1 MSMWKTIRRNYRRL
15 IASLLTMAMVITNAG
30 GNLGTIFAAGET
42 ENALFLVDGKDLQ
55 EAIREAKEQG
65 EVFAFSELRLAA
77 KRKSIKTRYEKLLG
91 KKEGAVYALNLEIDD
106 SYAPEGTELQ
116 VFYNAG
122 TEDVIFLFLNGSD
135 LVVDYRVNI
144 DGYETEPVRVNPNT
158 ANIETE
164 GEEVPSYAEN
174 YEAAD
179 MIDDEAKKL
188 EAEVLN
194 PEETSEAGSETE
206 AAEDKEQGDDSEQKD
221 DDAEEKPSTEE
232 TEETAASDDSDGNG
246 SGEAGQEK
254 PEEKEESQ
262 EEPEAGEAEE
272 TEEESASEAGE
283 ETQEENEAEPET
295 EPAEAAEPEAS
306 EEESEAEEIEE
317 ELLSLSRHVAAVVTI
332 SVDELESEDA
342 EIEEETAASEEEA
355 EEETE
360 EETTAPEEGE
370 EGEIESEEAK
380 AEKDESSETKAEG
393 EGSEEAKTEETKT
406 GETES
411 GETEAG
417 KETEA
422 EKETEAG
429 KETGSEDQ
437 TEGGSETESKSDT
450 ESDNITEKPDVDI
463 EAGTE
468 AGNQPEESITGSE
481 VGKETEAEGSEGSSS
496 SAIPD
501 EDSDGSSK
509 GDAIDMDGQL
519 LEDDEIEI
527 LGELKGKEYDTV
539 TILDHVNARAF
550 KLEWEDIEKIL
561 ASDEAEAEYAV
572 SYEVNLPE
580 GAKVKGENRVAE
592 GEDLYFAVE
601 PEEGYEILAVR
612 INGAE
617 AEETEEGSDL
627 ASASDWEGYGHTY
640 VVENVTEEL
649 SVEIEVEETEIV
661 IPERVYEAE
670 TEDAVFTVNVP
681 GDAFEEEVEFRAEK
695 ILDEDVLEDLTGQA
709 EEAVGEGQAVAG
721 ILAYDLAFFTTSDEE
736 VEPGKPVNVSISFK
750 EPAIT
755 GEMAEEASGIS
766 VMHFPEGEEAKTVK
780 EVSDTDVE
788 ELAFEAESFSPW
800 AAVVTKKVEINHDGW
815 IEAKDLKVLHE
826 HLKREALKDL
836 APGETQKIY
845 LTDNIE
851 TKHDPQKP
859 AEGDHGWLIEEKE
872 NVVLDLNGHT
882 LTYGGIGTTLEGNKH
897 RYLFCVRGTLT
908 ILDSKSGGTIT
919 HNQDIESMI
928 YVDNGGTLNL
938 EGGIICPGRNIESLI
953 YVNNGGT
960 LNLEGSTIR
969 PEEGGTSA
977 HGVYVNGWTA
987 VFNVNGG
994 SIEGQGT
1001 EGTDGGGIYLEK
1013 GIVNING
1020 GSIKGNTAKNGGG
1033 IYAVKGE
1040 IHVNG
1045 GSIEGNNAVGE
1056 KGNKAVKDGE
1066 GGGIYL
1072 LGGSL
1077 EVKGGAIRKNRAS
1090 GNGGGIYSCPDA
1102 KVSVTGDAKII
1113 NNYSDKVEPSVQED
1127 EAGYYAG
1134 NGGGGIFS
1142 NGKLTISGG
1151 EISGNEAV
1159 ADGGGVYVDY
1169 RDGYKEKADFLMTG
1183 GVIDGNKAGA
1193 KFEPEGENKK
1203 KGGEGG
1209 GIYFGWDGTI
1219 EGGSITNNETHTEF
1233 DWGGGGIFIQTGVTV
1248 KMTNVLVTDNTADG
1262 FGGGV
1267 AGCPSGHVKVFT
1279 INGAAIYDNH
1289 ANGTGVTNRT
1299 EEDHK
1304 TQDKEAQADPI
1315 FMKDGLYQDY
1325 YCQNE
1330 SIVYGKMLG
1339 GGSANWK
1346 GSSKQSESAK
1356 TEAITIDRYECKTAS
1371 YRMGLSADPDDSG
1384 KAYAESRA
1392 RVRITGNTST
1402 THGGGI
1408 MCNGHL
1414 DLGEKGPGYFGVSKT
1429 VLGSKEAQE
1438 KEWGFTLFLSDS
1450 EGNPLTGETGASD
1463 SIDDAMVQNCIA
1475 FALKTQQSEG
1485 EEAKTEYGTLTLMDG
1500 TVKFA
1505 LKHGQTILFDDLP
1518 AGTVYHVVEDAA
1530 NEDGYI
1536 TTVSGTAD
1544 TIAVEDE
1551 NDATKV
1557 IGAEG
1562 TIRAPGTESQSSG
1575 TSLWQ
1580 EKSQVDFV
1588 NMQLSDLSVSKK
1600 VVGKTDGESWTFVLT
1615 LLDEDG
1621 ELVKGLPNP
1630 LASAETVNTVAFSRF
1645 TDGKEPEKAEEGRLP
1660 IDGENGEIR
1669 FVLKKDQTI
1678 TFKGIPA
1685 GTRYQIRE
1693 EGAAETGFEI
1703 RVSGNTDSTEIRN
1716 PEDPTKVIGIEGTVA
1731 PDKETGNTAA
1741 VQFINARLGS
1751 LAVTKTVIGDEEA
1764 KNDEWEFELKL
1775 HRDPDSPSFAELRG
1789 EWELDGEMQQ
1799 EVLPYEISVNG
1810 TVVDT
1815 GSLAW
1820 EDPQGT
1826 EDGEKIRFALKHGQT
1841 ITIRDIPVGSAYEV
1855 SEVKA
1860 NEEGFITSVVGNVEA
1875 DPVTDEA
1882 QRIEGIKGVIAD
1894 GQTAKASFVNTK
1906 TNILTVSK
1914 TVKGNETFYDYE
1926 WSFTLQLFD
1935 EDGNPFGAPKDTSEG
1950 VDAGMQAP
1958 VVAYQGGSMIAG
1970 VEAPEDGSVSLE
1982 KGKAGFSLKHGQ
1994 FLTFVDLPVGTRYT
2008 VTEDEAN
2015 TQGLYAEVKGSEGST
2030 ITEKADGASGTITDN
2045 QAAKVDFVNQSG
2057 KLTVRKIISG
2067 NQADPQKE
2075 FPFTV
2080 TLEDKSIHGQY
2091 GDMNFVNGVAEL
2103 KLKGGESAT
2112 AEGLPV
2118 SVGYVVEEH
2127 DNADYVVEASNA
2139 SGEITVDGVLV
2150 TFINTKNENPP
2161 STPDRPHHPGGGG
2174 GNPGGG
2180 GNTPGGPGA
2189 TTPIEDPGVPLAS
2202 LPPDSFTETI
2212 VESEVPLAAL
2222 PKTGDSRHTRALM
2235 MMFGIAGLGMLLTAA
2250 GLRRRKDESG
2260 Q

>member
-1 MSMWKTIRRNYRRL
+1 MGMWKTIRKNYRRL

-55 EAIREAKEQG
+55 EAIREAREQG

-158 ANIETE
+158 ANIEAE

-306 EEESEAEEIEE
+306 EEESEAEEVEE

-332 SVDELESEDA
+332 SVDELESEEA

-370 EGEIESEEAK
+370 EGKIESGEAK

-393 EGSEEAKTEETKT
+393 EGSEETKTEETKT

-411 GETEAG
+411 GEAEAG

-437 TEGGSETESKSDT
+437 TESGSETEGKTDS
-450 ESDNITEKPDVDI
+450 ESDNITEEPDADS
-463 EAGTE
+463 ETGTE
-468 AGNQPEESITGSE
+468 AGNRPEESITGGE
-481 VGKETEAEGSEGSSS
+481 AGEETEAEGSEGSSS

-800 AAVVTKKVEINHDGW
+800 AAVVTKSVEISHEGW
-815 IEAKDLKVLHE
+815 IEAKNLKELHT
-826 HLKREALKDL
+826 ALINPP
-836 APGETQKIY
+836 AAGETKKIY
-845 LTDNIE
+845 LSSDIVTYNNGNIQ
-851 TKHDPQKP
+851 DGDYGWAIP
-859 AEGDHGWLIEEKE
+859 AGKDFVI
-872 NVVLDLNGHT
+872 DLNGHT
-882 LTYGGIGTTLEGNKH
+882 LTYGGSGSSNH
-897 RYLFCVRGTLT
+897 RLFYVWGTLT
-908 ILDSKSGGTIT
+908 VMDSIGTGVIDS
-919 HNQDIESMI
+919 NRDVESMI
-928 YVDNGGTLNL
+928 YVDNPGTLNL
-938 EGGIICPGRNIESLI
+938 EGG
-953 YVNNGGT
+953 
-960 LNLEGSTIR
+960 TIR
-969 PEEGGTSA
+969 PGEGCTSEY
-977 HGVYVNGWTA
+977 GVRVNGWNA
-987 VFNVNGG
+987 VLNVNGA
-994 SIEGQGT
+994 SIENHGT
-1001 EGTDGGGIYLEK
+1001 VNTDGGGIYLDK
-1013 GIVNING
+1013 GIVNINN

-1033 IYAVKGE
+1033 IYAVKGN
-1040 IHVNG
+1040 VKVYG
-1045 GSIEGNNAVGE
+1045 GSIEGNNA
-1056 KGNKAVKDGE
+1056 AD

-1072 LGGSL
+1072 LGGFH
-1077 EVKGGAIRKNRAS
+1077 EVTGGEIKGNTAAN
-1090 GNGGGIYSCPDA
+1090 NGGGIYICPDA
-1102 KVSVTGDAKII
+1102 SAEVTGDAKII
-1113 NNYSDKVEPSVQED
+1113 SNYSDKAEPSVHED
-1127 EAGYYAG
+1127 EVGYYAG
-1134 NGGGGIFS
+1134 SGGGGIFS

-1193 KFEPEGENKK
+1193 KFGPGEENKK

-1209 GIYFGWDGTI
+1209 GIYFGWDGII
-1219 EGGSITNNETHTEF
+1219 EGGSITNNETQTAF

-1248 KMTNVLVTDNTADG
+1248 KMTNVLVTDNTAEG

-1267 AGCPSGHVKVFT
+1267 AGCPSGHVKIFT
-1279 INGAAIYDNH
+1279 VNGAAIYDNQ
-1289 ANGTGVTNRT
+1289 ANGTGMTERT

-1315 FMKDGLYQDY
+1315 FMQDGLYQDY

-1346 GSSKQSESAK
+1346 GSSKQSEGTE

-1371 YRMGLSADPDDSG
+1371 YRMGLKAFPDDSG

-1408 MCNGHL
+1408 MCNGYL

-1463 SIDDAMVQNCIA
+1463 SIIA

-1485 EEAKTEYGTLTLMDG
+1485 KEATTEYGTLTLEDG

-1536 TTVSGTAD
+1536 TTVSGSED
-1544 TIAVEDE
+1544 TIAIEDE

-1600 VVGKTDGESWTFVLT
+1600 VVGKTDGESWTFVLI

-1621 ELVKGLPNP
+1621 KLVKGLPNP
-1630 LASAETVNTVAFSRF
+1630 LASAEKVNTVAFTRY
-1645 TDGKEPEKAEEGRLP
+1645 TDGKESEEAEEGRLP

-1685 GTRYQIRE
+1685 GTRYQIQE

-1703 RVSGNTDSTEIRN
+1703 RVIGNTGSKEIWD
-1716 PEDPTKVIGIEGTVA
+1716 PEDPTRIIGIEGTVT
-1731 PDKETGNTAA
+1731 PDKETGNMAA

-1751 LAVTKTVIGDEEA
+1751 LAVTKTVIGDEKA

-1820 EDPQGT
+1820 KDPQGA
-1826 EDGEKIRFALKHGQT
+1826 EDEEKIRFALKHGQT
-1841 ITIRDIPVGSAYEV
+1841 ITIRDIPVGSVYEV

-1875 DPVTDEA
+1875 DPITDEE
-1882 QRIEGIKGVIAD
+1882 QRIKGIKGAIAD
-1894 GQTAKASFVNTK
+1894 RQTAKASFVNTK

-1914 TVKGNETFYDYE
+1914 TVKGNEAFHDYE
-1926 WSFTLQLFD
+1926 WSFTLQLLD
-1935 EDGNPFGAPKDTSEG
+1935 ENGNSFGVSKDTSEG
-1950 VDAGMQAP
+1950 LDAGMQAP

-1970 VEAPEDGSVSLE
+1970 VEAPQNGSVSLE
-1982 KGKAGFSLKHGQ
+1982 QGKARFRLKHGQ

-2030 ITEKADGASGTITDN
+2030 VTENADGVSGTITDS

-2075 FPFTV
+2075 FSFTV

-2222 PKTGDSRHTRALM
+2222 PKTGDSRHTRVLM